1 MKHTMVNRKK
11 KQKKQKNPQQKE
23 QIINRIVLAKSYIM
37 YMKFHIYIYIYN
49 VEQRDDS
56 NMHMPQIE
64 FQFGKLFSV

>member
-11 KQKKQKNPQQKE
+11 KKKNPQQKE

-37 YMKFHIYIYIYN
+37 YMKFHIYIYN